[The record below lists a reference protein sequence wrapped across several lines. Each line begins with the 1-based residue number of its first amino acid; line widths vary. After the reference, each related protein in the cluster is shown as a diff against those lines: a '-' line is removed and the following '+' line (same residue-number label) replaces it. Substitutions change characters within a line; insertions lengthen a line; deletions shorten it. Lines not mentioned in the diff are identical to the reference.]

1 MDHQFDIGRLPDLA
15 VNRSGY
21 EGLFM
26 NDITVSLPNDR
37 IKELKEKSSRL
48 GLTLEQL
55 VLLSIE
61 DILSRPDEEFRQVM
75 DYVLQKN
82 AKLYQRLA

>member
-1 MDHQFDIGRLPDLA
+1 M
-15 VNRSGY
+15 S
-21 EGLFM
+21 
-26 NDITVSLPNDR
+26 DITISLPNEH

-48 GLTLEQL
+48 GLTLEEL

-82 AKLYQRLA
+82 AKLYQRLV

>member
-1 MDHQFDIGRLPDLA
+1 
-15 VNRSGY
+15 
-21 EGLFM
+21 M

-82 AKLYQRLA
+82 AELYQRLA